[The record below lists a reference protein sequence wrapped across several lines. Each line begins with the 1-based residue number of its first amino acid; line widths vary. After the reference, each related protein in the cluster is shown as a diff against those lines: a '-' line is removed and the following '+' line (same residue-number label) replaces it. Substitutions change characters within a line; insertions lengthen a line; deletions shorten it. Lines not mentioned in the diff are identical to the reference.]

1 LAKGNIILHGR
12 GIVGGVAEGKALVS
26 KDPIVWSHGVDPS
39 TGKIDDV
46 RVGVNGETIKNRVFV
61 YPYGKGSTSGSTWM
75 LETIRCGN
83 GPLAI
88 INKETEMI
96 IAIGAILGDV
106 LYRKKTPVVDR
117 LDQDPL
123 KEIETGDLVR
133 VNGDRGIVEVIKV
146 D

>member
-1 LAKGNIILHGR
+1 MPNNNIILHGR
-12 GIVGGVAEGKALVS
+12 GIVGGVVEGKALVS
-26 KDPIVWSHGVDPS
+26 NDPIVWSHGVDPP

-46 RVGVNGETIKNRVFV
+46 RVVVSGKTIKDTVFV

-88 INKETEMI
+88 INKETEII

-106 LYRKKTPVVDR
+106 LYQQKTPVVDR
-117 LDQDPL
+117 LDQNPL
-123 KEIETGDLVR
+123 KVIETGDWVK
-133 VNGDRGIVEVIKV
+133 VDGDRGIVEVIKA